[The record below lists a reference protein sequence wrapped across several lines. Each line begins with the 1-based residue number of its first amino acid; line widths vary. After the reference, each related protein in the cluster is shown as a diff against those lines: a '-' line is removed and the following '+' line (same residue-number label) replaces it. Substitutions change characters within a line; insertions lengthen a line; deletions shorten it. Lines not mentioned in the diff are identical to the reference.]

1 MLDAIKPKLNIVG
14 LDPGQQQT
22 AKGEIEIGFFNISE
36 IRPCYR
42 EVRRG
47 GSGVVAAVHKN
58 DVAVPVQAPTPD
70 AAAGFAK
77 VIGGAAAQAHC
88 QSAWNR
94 RTT

>member
-1 MLDAIKPKLNIVG
+1 MLDAIKPKLHIVG

-22 AKGEIEIGFFNISE
+22 AKGEIEIGFFTISE
-36 IRPCYR
+36 IRTQARC
-42 EVRRG
+42 RG
-47 GSGVVAAVHKN
+47 T
-58 DVAVPVQAPTPD
+58 VQAPTPD